1 MASAR
6 HSCMNKPDVFCYICG
21 EYTLAADR
29 KNITGFVKSAYQAYF
44 TVKLGDQD
52 KSWAPHKVCKTCV
65 EYLRRWTKGTKTS
78 LKFGIPMVWRE
89 PSDHASDCYFC
100 AINTT
105 GINRKNRHS
114 LQYPDLPSARR
125 PVAHCEEIPVP
136 SFTELPH
143 SDDEATTTST
153 DEGGY
158 AEEYEARDGPQP
170 FSQCELNDLVRDL
183 SLSKTSSE
191 LLASRLKE
199 KNLLGEDA
207 RITYFRT
214 RHEDYMGYF
223 CQEEDLVYC
232 RDVAGLLVKLGAP
245 HYDPREWRLFID
257 SCKRSLK
264 CVLLHNGNQF
274 ASIPLAHSTTLVEK
288 YEAVKYVLDKIQYEQ
303 HQWIICVDFKM
314 VNFLLG
320 QQSGFTKYPCFICM
334 WDSRD
339 RAHHYVKKE
348 WPAREQLV
356 PGARNIINEPLVDRE
371 KILIPPL
378 HMKLGLMKQFTRAL
392 DKDGKCF
399 NYLCKAFPRLTI
411 EKLKAGIFDGPQI
424 RQLMKDAEFENS
436 MNTLERAAWKSF
448 VQVVINFLGNTKAA
462 NHATLVSSMIEAFQK
477 LGCLMSI
484 KMHFL
489 FSHMEKFPENLGAM
503 SDEQGERFHQDM
515 RQMEE
520 RYQGR
525 WDAVMMADYC
535 WSLKRDNPA
544 AAHKRES
551 KKRRFMP

>member
-6 HSCMNKPDVFCYICG
+6 RSCRNDPDVFCYICG
-21 EYTLAADR
+21 DYTLSVDR
-29 KNITGFVKSAYQAYF
+29 KNITGFVKHAYEAYF
-44 TVKLGDQD
+44 KVKLGHQD
-52 KSWAPHKVCKTCV
+52 KSWEPHTVCKTCV
-65 EYLRRWTKGTKTS
+65 EYLWRWTKGTKTS

-89 PSDHASDCYFC
+89 PRDHASDCYFC

-114 LQYPDLPSARR
+114 LQYPDLRR
-125 PVAHCEEIPVP
+125 NSCTSVHRASRQRH
-136 SFTELPH
+136 
-143 SDDEATTTST
+143 EATSA

-158 AEEYEARDGPQP
+158 AEEEYKEQDACQRLPYSG
-170 FSQCELNDLVRDL
+170 
-183 SLSKTSSE
+183 
-191 LLASRLKE
+191 LLTSRLKE

-207 RITYFRT
+207 RITFFRR

-232 RDVAGLLVKLGAP
+232 RDVAGLLGKLGAP
-245 HYDPREWRLFID
+245 QYDPRDWRLFID
-257 SCKRSLK
+257 SNKRSLK
-264 CVLLHNGNQF
+264 SVLLHNGNQF
-274 ASIPLAHSTTLVEK
+274 ASIPLAHSTSLKEK
-288 YEAVKYVLDKIQYEQ
+288 YGAVKYVLDKIQYEQ
-303 HQWIICVDFKM
+303 HQWISCVDLKM

-339 RAHHYVKKE
+339 RAQHYVKKE
-348 WPAREQLV
+348 WPVREQLV
-356 PGARNIINEPLVDRE
+356 PGVRNIINEPLVDRE

-378 HMKLGLMKQFTRAL
+378 QMKLGLMKQFTRAL
-392 DKDGKCF
+392 DKDGRCF
-399 NYLCKAFPRLTI
+399 NYLCRAFPRLTI

-424 RQLMKDAEFENS
+424 WQLIK
-436 MNTLERAAWKSF
+436 
-448 VQVVINFLGNTKAA
+448 VVNNFLGNTKAA
-462 NHATLVSSMIEAFQK
+462 NHAILISKMIKAFQK
-477 LGCLMSI
+477 LACLMSI
-484 KMHFL
+484 KVHFL

-515 RQMEE
+515 RKMEE

-525 WDAVMMADYC
+525 WDAVMTADYC

-544 AAHKRES
+544 TAHTRES
-551 KKRRFMP
+551 KKRRFML

>member
-1 MASAR
+1 MKLKSLSLQEKVKVLARMDAGASMRAICAKFDIKSSTFYPFTGPLAR
-6 HSCMNKPDVFCYICG
+6 NVLSELTDEDLSTKAFPFFSFKEMDVG
-21 EYTLAADR
+21 LANGIRAM
-29 KNITGFVKSAYQAYF
+29 NITHTGE
-44 TVKLGDQD
+44 LG
-52 KSWAPHKVCKTCV
+52 WVL
-65 EYLRRWTKGTKTS
+65 Y
-78 LKFGIPMVWRE
+78 IPNE
-89 PSDHASDCYFC
+89 
-100 AINTT
+100 
-105 GINRKNRHS
+105 
-114 LQYPDLPSARR
+114 
-125 PVAHCEEIPVP
+125 
-136 SFTELPH
+136 
-143 SDDEATTTST
+143 
-153 DEGGY
+153 
-158 AEEYEARDGPQP
+158 
-170 FSQCELNDLVRDL
+170 
-183 SLSKTSSE
+183 
-191 LLASRLKE
+191 
-199 KNLLGEDA
+199 
-207 RITYFRT
+207 
-214 RHEDYMGYF
+214 
-223 CQEEDLVYC
+223 
-232 RDVAGLLVKLGAP
+232 
-245 HYDPREWRLFID
+245 
-257 SCKRSLK
+257 

-274 ASIPLAHSTTLVEK
+274 ASIPLAHSTTLKEK

-303 HQWIICVDFKM
+303 HQWIICVDLKM

-320 QQSGFTKYPCFICM
+320 QQSGFTKYPCFLCM

-339 RAHHYVKKE
+339 RAQHYVKKE

-378 HMKLGLMKQFTRAL
+378 HLKLGLMKQFTRAL
-392 DKDGKCF
+392 DKDGRCF
-399 NYLCKAFPRLTI
+399 NYLCRAFPGLTI

-424 RQLMKDAEFENS
+424 RQLIKDTEFQNS
-436 MNTLERAAWKSF
+436 MNTLECAAWKSF
-448 VQVVINFLGNTKAA
+448 VQVVNNFLGNTKAA
-462 NHATLVSSMIEAFQK
+462 NHARLVSSMIEAFQK

-544 AAHKRES
+544 AAHTRES

>member
-6 HSCMNKPDVFCYICG
+6 RSCRNNPDVFCYICG
-21 EYTLAADR
+21 EYTLSGDR
-29 KNITGFVKSAYQAYF
+29 KNITGFVKRAYMAYF
-44 TVKLGDQD
+44 KVKLCDQD
-52 KSWAPHKVCKTCV
+52 KSWAPHTVCKTCV
-65 EYLRRWTKGTKTS
+65 EYLRRWTKGAKTS

-89 PSDHASDCYFC
+89 PFDHATDCYFC

-105 GINRKNRHS
+105 GINWKNRQS

-125 PVAHCEEIPVP
+125 PVAHCEDIPVP
-136 SFTELPH
+136 AFTQLPD
-143 SDDEATTTST
+143 SDDEATIT
-153 DEGGY
+153 DERGDT
-158 AEEYEARDGPQP
+158 EEFEYEAQDGPQT

-183 SLSKTSSE
+183 SLSKISSE

-199 KNLLGEDA
+199 KNLLGKDV
-207 RITYFRT
+207 RITFFRR

-232 RDVAGLLVKLGAP
+232 RDVA
-245 HYDPREWRLFID
+245 DWRLFID

-274 ASIPLAHSTTLVEK
+274 ASIPLAHSTTLKEK

-303 HQWIICVDFKM
+303 HKWIICVDLKM

-320 QQSGFTKYPCFICM
+320 QQSGFTKVQ
-334 WDSRD
+334 
-339 RAHHYVKKE
+339 HYVKKE
-348 WPAREQLV
+348 WPARDQLV
-356 PGARNIINEPLVDRE
+356 PGARNIIHEPF
-371 KILIPPL
+371 
-378 HMKLGLMKQFTRAL
+378 LGLMKQFTRAL
-392 DKDGKCF
+392 DKDGRCF
-399 NYLCKAFPRLTI
+399 NYLCRAFPRLTS
-411 EKLKAGIFDGPQI
+411 EKVKAGIFDGPQI
-424 RQLMKDAEFENS
+424 RKLIKDTEFQNS
-436 MNTLERAAWKSF
+436 MNTLECAVWKSF
-448 VQVVINFLGNTKAA
+448 VQVVNNFLGNTKAA
-462 NHATLVSSMIEAFQK
+462 NHARLISTMRPSKNS
-477 LGCLMSI
+477 G
-484 KMHFL
+484 
-489 FSHMEKFPENLGAM
+489 KFPENLGAM

-535 WSLKRDNPA
+535 WSLKRDNTA
-544 AAHKRES
+544 AAHTRES